1 MSLFRLTSLL
11 GLTAV
16 ASENRLSCSQVAR
29 GGEGRKSVMAES
41 RVSLE
46 ELTEAAFSGVFRAL
60 EARKI
65 APADREKFL
74 PGPILVGII
83 WWPERLPGELPFP
96 VSEASPPAERK
107 RR

>member
-1 MSLFRLTSLL
+1 
-11 GLTAV
+11 
-16 ASENRLSCSQVAR
+16 
-29 GGEGRKSVMAES
+29 MAQS

-46 ELTEAAFSGVFRAL
+46 ELTEAAFTGVFRAL

-65 APADREKFL
+65 APAERGKFL

-96 VSEASPPAERK
+96 ISEAVAPQAQK